1 MHTYSLWQLKRGKY
15 HVKAVTGK
23 AHPRWAEEAA
33 LTYIAKAAELAEAR
47 EREVRERQ
55 EREREAREREARERE
70 AREREARERE
80 AREREAAA
88 ATAAAATTAA
98 AAAALQPQLQPQ
110 PQPQPAMHA
119 QAAVQPQIAS
129 PPGSVRQLR
138 KQIRGLRAAQ
148 AIPGQEPAALAARAQ
163 EIDGLECDME
173 ERERKFR
180 KYGQW

>member
-55 EREREAREREARERE
+55 EREREARERE

-163 EIDGLECDME
+163 EIDGLECDVE

>member
-33 LTYIAKAAELAEAR
+33 LTYIGKAAELAEAR
-47 EREVRERQ
+47 EREVSERQ
-55 EREREAREREARERE
+55 EREREARERE

-163 EIDGLECDME
+163 EIDGLECDVE

>member
-23 AHPRWAEEAA
+23 THPRWAEEAA
-33 LTYIAKAAELAEAR
+33 LTYIGKAAELAEAR
-47 EREVRERQ
+47 EREAHERQ
-55 EREREAREREARERE
+55 EREREARERQ

-88 ATAAAATTAA
+88 ATAATAA
-98 AAAALQPQLQPQ
+98 AAAAAPQPQLQPQ

-163 EIDGLECDME
+163 EIDGLECDIE

-180 KYGQW
+180 KYGLW